1 MVTSSSVGGGL
12 GKSPRPSSS
21 WREEGDRRHDAFNDL
36 PYLIILA
43 LMSASPALTE
53 HIIILLTIFI
63 TIIIIIITIITIT
76 TIIITISVC
85 LFALLLL
92 SEE

>member
-1 MVTSSSVGGGL
+1 
-12 GKSPRPSSS
+12 
-21 WREEGDRRHDAFNDL
+21 
-36 PYLIILA
+36 
-43 LMSASPALTE
+43 MSASPALTE

-63 TIIIIIITIITIT
+63 TIIIIITIITIT